1 MSFIIAI
8 TGPTGSGKSTV
19 AKQIANSVSNCVNI
33 DVDVVKHFIHSG
45 FIYDDSPEGIAQW
58 ELLGANLGQ
67 LAANFKQADYNVVV
81 NGYLNVPAWSKL
93 QSFVS
98 FDSRFLLSP
107 DIQTIIERDAS
118 RSEDDTMGEKAVRT
132 HNTFFSNDPYFDD
145 FIKINSTGHAV
156 QETVAIILDYVN
168 APTQTTVNDRG
179 NGAQNL
185 CQIVDD
191 QDNVIGAKPRNEID
205 FKKDYFRSSGLWLTN
220 SKGQVLIAQRSLSK
234 DKDPGKWGPAV
245 AGTLEVGET
254 YESNA
259 HKEAF
264 EELGLTKLSLTTG
277 LKMKVE
283 NPRRCF
289 CQWFT
294 ATCDWPEDQFVL
306 QTAEVR
312 QVRWID
318 KEDFVADV
326 RINPDKYL
334 PTMSLI
340 IDALYPE
347 EQKTLE

>member
-1 MSFIIAI
+1 MTLELRYTEVMSFIIAI

-58 ELLGANLGQ
+58 ELLGINLGQ
-67 LAANFKQADYNVVV
+67 LAANFKQAGYNVVV

-132 HNTFFSNDPYFDD
+132 HNTFFSTDPYFDD
-145 FIKINSTGHAV
+145 FIKINSTEHTV

-191 QDNVIGAKPRNEID
+191 QDNIIGAKPRNEID
-205 FKKDYFRSSGLWLTN
+205 FKKDCFRSSGLWLTN

-234 DKDPGKWGPAV
+234 DKDPGKWGSSSRHSGGWRNLRIECPQRSIRRTWTNETQFNNWLKNESRKSTQMFLQMVYGHLRLARRTSCTTADRSR
-245 AGTLEVGET
+245 AG
-254 YESNA
+254 
-259 HKEAF
+259 
-264 EELGLTKLSLTTG
+264 
-277 LKMKVE
+277 
-283 NPRRCF
+283 
-289 CQWFT
+289 
-294 ATCDWPEDQFVL
+294 
-306 QTAEVR
+306 
-312 QVRWID
+312 
-318 KEDFVADV
+318 
-326 RINPDKYL
+326 
-334 PTMSLI
+334 
-340 IDALYPE
+340 
-347 EQKTLE
+347 

>member
-58 ELLGANLGQ
+58 ELLGINLGQ
-67 LAANFKQADYNVVV
+67 LAANFKQAGYNVVV

-156 QETVAIILDYVN
+156 HETTTIILDHMRVN
-168 APTQTTVNDRG
+168 NFFTVNDH
-179 NGAQNL
+179 
-185 CQIVDD
+185 
-191 QDNVIGAKPRNEID
+191 
-205 FKKDYFRSSGLWLTN
+205 S
-220 SKGQVLIAQRSLSK
+220 
-234 DKDPGKWGPAV
+234 
-245 AGTLEVGET
+245 AGMHDHV
-254 YESNA
+254 
-259 HKEAF
+259 
-264 EELGLTKLSLTTG
+264 
-277 LKMKVE
+277 
-283 NPRRCF
+283 
-289 CQWFT
+289 
-294 ATCDWPEDQFVL
+294 
-306 QTAEVR
+306 
-312 QVRWID
+312 
-318 KEDFVADV
+318 
-326 RINPDKYL
+326 
-334 PTMSLI
+334 
-340 IDALYPE
+340 
-347 EQKTLE
+347 